1 MYNKEI
7 DLCAW
12 VIARHEGWVVDKIL
26 APDAPTGYTCT
37 ETYDSQKANNQF
49 QQESILVV

>member
-12 VIARHEGWVVDKIL
+12 VIARDDGWVVDKFL
-26 APDAPTGYTCT
+26 TPDALIGYTCT

-49 QQESILVV
+49 

>member
-26 APDAPTGYTCT
+26 APYAPTGYTCA

-49 QQESILVV
+49 